1 MMKYTW
7 IFCLFT
13 LILSSCIQAPKN
25 SRRTTSGKVTTTTT
39 TNNNTNNSPTFA
51 ADENLYWFSSTKTV
65 GTITIN
71 KNSKNTY
78 YIRGYNIHNY
88 LNAKDTTGVYNYNRQ
103 YCLVGNFT
111 NPTTHKQIRAR
122 AIPTYTIANNATERF
137 LRIDFP
143 IESDNSTACAK
154 STIDSQAPASAAYSL
169 ATICTNCAGK
179 VTTTSLK
186 IFTNNITNNRLDS
199 IDGSVLVTTPISL
212 QVDFES
218 NSTSETSLCTNS
230 ACGAKGFDCCI
241 EGQCVKDGSFKT
253 SATSS
258 SDYNQAYAEYLANP
272 LSFINWPNVFN
283 ICTNIAH
290 APVNSSN
297 NTSTTAA
304 QSLATAQ
311 ERINAYMSSWE
322 CITSVTSGSGYA
334 KCTSGSLSNSEAAY
348 NAVRYQLAKS
358 CGCTV
363 TQDQMDLKCPNWTVK
378 PLYKSSIESPSNIVD
393 FYCYTPIPE
402 SQVGAITNLNVSVS
416 GRSAP
421 HRFYSKTDDNYDSI
435 NGLASTITQEGEDF
449 YYQDEA
455 AKTGPQNGSFNMN
468 SVLGQMVVDLS
479 KTAPA
484 KMVTVELGKTYILTS
499 VSGYFT
505 PCPLC
510 AKDSWF
516 QSFFSHPPS
525 ERGVGLQFSGYSTK
539 RDAYG
544 NNETLGN
551 YEDTHFGRAC
561 FLPPTM
567 LPLAH
572 KKDATL
578 QTQRMNR
585 LQTQAAYYIN
595 GYQRDWYGFNKG
607 ALIGSFDGVQWF
619 AIGSGRRITA
629 TSTKLFLAFNSAFLD
644 LATKTDTVVNII
656 PDTGNNV
663 APNVDYDPDL
673 NLKDP
678 LQGSGATCQ
687 KFHQCNT
694 DADCVTQLGW
704 EYTCADVSQLKT
716 TWPLFDASGKELKNQ
731 ERNSTLFDILANT
744 ISTTYTKRCVYR
756 GAGAPCKRDFTY
768 FSTASGANP
777 TYKKLLTCAPNFYC
791 AAVSSPGFN
800 DQVARSPNEFDNIV
814 YGMEANVLG
823 RPLNYVTAN
832 KSLPDAV
839 RDNITYVGSAALNL
853 GSYANDLGMCRPGK
867 RLVTTYT
874 ESNMVLAHSNP
885 DTSKRTDYI
894 SQIGSC
900 NSTASG
906 NIRTLSCPAFDDN
919 NNYIESNV
927 DPTTNAREQNMCGGE
942 AKHTSTSVS
951 AFKSFENLSLA
962 LTSSVASPTLVQD
975 ACLRRAGSVCHTDL
989 DCGPNSMHESIAS
1002 SLNISYFGGT
1012 EAERNFW
1019 SESLICGQVNPEPLK
1034 SNSNYLNYD
1043 LTQNRCCR
1051 DVGKDFTMFTKGD
1064 ATFIPDQTGAGNTSL
1079 DTTKFTSSNP
1089 SASYRYSRYTV
1100 ARSATYDPIAQS
1112 STTNLIPQ
1120 VPSSTLGQSNIHE
1133 PNPRQ
1138 WMVINETGSKT
1149 CCGGGWIRKFADGTH
1164 TWPIKNRLT
1173 LDATNFSCLNYRS
1186 PLADASFLSSN
1197 PNLVYSGLLAS
1208 GSAPSATK
1216 FINSQTYLKEA
1227 DLLCKSPADGG
1238 CIQIPYKESANF
1250 TIKTP
1255 EEYLPGKSVW
1265 KDDEADAAYPP
1276 EDLSVDPDL
1285 VYSRIDTSPTED
1297 PSTSNLWT
1305 QRLNVDTPYAPT
1317 PFENPYG
1324 FGNYNNTTPLNF
1336 MFSESVGYSTHFYLP
1351 AYLGWD
1357 GSSNNAG
1364 FIARVYIKYF
1374 YDTQTGKK
1382 PRVEEITGNYVSRA
1396 MCEAALNYN
1405 SPTGLPADAL
1415 LTGAE
1420 WAAEPA
1426 SGAPARW
1433 CVASQAGTGNR
1444 PVIVV
1449 RGNTTIAG
1457 TYDGWIYAGV
1467 IIDYTPLEQ
1476 KINTHTSDIDNSG
1489 NINTTLTIAGT
1500 KIATPG
1506 NAIYYLS
1513 KLGRLD
1519 LLGIPQITY
1528 EPIYCNNDHNKLVP
1542 GLFKTSS
1549 TDPLTNRTQFNAK
1562 AYTYNNLDPIE
1573 MYNNDSSNNETE
1585 NANAE
1590 GGGLYT
1596 TYGNFEDKFLYQN
1609 KVDHDAVFSSKDFTC
1624 CTPLGKEPKNG
1635 AASCCSGFA
1644 TTKNG
1649 KATCKL
1655 PVGTDLNVYFNK
1667 FVSNEGVGA
1676 DQPGG
1681 GLVAT
1686 YSRDTDG
1693 DGINDIS
1700 HAQAVNNIDFID
1712 YTGEPKHRDATF
1724 QKLYALGVA
1733 FCSNGRVGTGGMFGA
1748 FPPEP
1753 FSGSYTSVTNGDSY
1767 SYPMS
1772 IVDSI
1777 IDNDNTNADLGK
1789 SMFDQGFRW
1798 NHHYY
1803 CK

>member
-1 MMKYTW
+1 MMKYSW
-7 IFCLFT
+7 IIFLFT
-13 LILSSCIQAPKN
+13 FIFTSCIQAPKN
-25 SRRTTSGKVTTTTT
+25 SRRTTSGNATSTTTTT
-39 TNNNTNNSPTFA
+39 TSTSSPTFA
-51 ADENLYWFSSTKTV
+51 SDENLYWFSSTKTV

-71 KNSKNTY
+71 KNTKNTY
-78 YIRGYNIHNY
+78 YIRGYNIHTY
-88 LNAKDTTGVYNYNRQ
+88 LNAKDSSGVYNYNRQ

-111 NPTTHKQIRAR
+111 SPATHKQIRVR
-122 AIPTYTIANNATERF
+122 AIPIYTISNNITERF
-137 LRIDFP
+137 LRVDFP
-143 IESDNSTACAK
+143 VESDNSSACAK
-154 STIDSQAPASAAYSL
+154 TTIDSQAPASAAYVL
-169 ATICTNCAGK
+169 TNICTTCTGK
-179 VTTTSLK
+179 ATTTNLK
-186 IFTNNITNNRLDS
+186 LYTNNITYNRLDTIDVSALATSS
-199 IDGSVLVTTPISL
+199 ILL
-212 QVDFES
+212 QVDFDS
-218 NSTSETSLCTNS
+218 NSTTESSSCTNS

-241 EGQCVKDGSFKT
+241 EGQCVKDGTLKT

-258 SDYNQAYAEYLANP
+258 SDYTQAMSEYTANP

-290 APVNSSN
+290 SSVNSSS

-311 ERINAYMSSWE
+311 ERINAYMSSWY
-322 CITSVTSGSGYA
+322 CMSDVSSGLGYTR
-334 KCTSGSLSNSEAAY
+334 CTSGTLTNSESAY
-348 NAVRYQLAKS
+348 NAVRYNLAKS

-363 TQDQMDLKCPNWTVK
+363 DQSQLDIKCPNWTVK
-378 PLYKSSIESPSNIVD
+378 PLYKSSIQTDANIVD

-421 HRFYSKTDDNYDSI
+421 HRFYSTTDDNYDTI
-435 NGLASTITQEGEDF
+435 NGLSSTILQEGDDF
-449 YYQDEA
+449 YYQDESV
-455 AKTGPQNGSFNMN
+455 KTGPQNGSFNMN
-468 SVLGQMVVDLS
+468 SVLGRMVVDLS
-479 KTAPA
+479 RTAPA

-499 VSGYFT
+499 ISGYFT

-525 ERGVGLQFSGYSTK
+525 ERGVGLQFAGYSTK

-551 YEDTHFGRAC
+551 YEDNQFGRAC
-561 FLPPTM
+561 FLPATM
-567 LPLAH
+567 IPLAH

-578 QTQRMNR
+578 QTQRQNR
-585 LQTQAAYYIN
+585 LQTQAAFYIN
-595 GYQRDWYGFNKG
+595 GYQRDWFGFNKG

-619 AIGSGRRITA
+619 SVGSGRRITA
-629 TSTKLFLAFNSAFLD
+629 TSTKLFLAFNAAFLD
-644 LATKTDTVVNII
+644 LANKTDTVVNII

-663 APNVDYDPDL
+663 ASNVDYDPDL
-673 NLKDP
+673 SLKDP
-678 LQGSGATCQ
+678 LQGTGATCQ

-694 DADCVTQLGW
+694 DAECVSQLGW

-716 TWPLFDASGKELKNQ
+716 TWPLFDSSGKELKNQ
-731 ERNSTLFDILANT
+731 ERNGTLFDILTNT

-768 FSTASGANP
+768 FDTTSGANP

-791 AAVSSPGFN
+791 AAVSSPSFN
-800 DQVARSPNEFDNIV
+800 DEMARSPNEFDNILF
-814 YGMEANVLG
+814 GMEANVLG

-832 KSLPDAV
+832 KSLTDAI
-839 RDNITYVGSAALNL
+839 RDNITYVGTNALNL
-853 GSYANDLGMCRPGK
+853 GSYSNDLGMCRPGK
-867 RLVTTYT
+867 RIITTYT
-874 ESNMVLAHSNP
+874 ESNTVLAHSNP
-885 DTSKRTDYI
+885 DTSKRTDFI

-900 NSTASG
+900 NSTATG
-906 NIRTLSCPAFDDN
+906 LTRTLSCPAFDDN

-927 DPTTNAREQNMCGGE
+927 DPSTYAREQNMCGGE
-942 AKHTSTSVS
+942 TKHSTTSIS
-951 AFKSFENLSLA
+951 AFKSFETVSLA
-962 LTSSVASPTLVQD
+962 LTSSVSAPTLVQD

-989 DCGPNSMHESIAS
+989 DCGPNTMHESIAS
-1002 SLNISYFGGT
+1002 SLNLSYFGGT

-1019 SESLICGQVNPEPLK
+1019 SESLICGQVNTEPLK
-1034 SNSNYLNYD
+1034 SSSNYLNYD

-1051 DVGKDFTMFTKGD
+1051 DVGKDFTMYTKGD
-1064 ATFIPDQTGAGNTSL
+1064 ATFIPDQTGTGNASL
-1079 DTTKFTSSNP
+1079 DTTKFTSTNP
-1089 SASYRYSRYTV
+1089 SATYRYSRYTSS
-1100 ARSATYDPIAQS
+1100 RSASFDSVAQI
-1112 STTNLIPQ
+1112 STSNLIPQ
-1120 VPSSTLGQSNIHE
+1120 VPLSTLGQSNIHE
-1133 PNPRQ
+1133 PTARQ
-1138 WMVINETGSKT
+1138 WMVVNETGSQT

-1164 TWPIKNRLT
+1164 TWPIKNRLV
-1173 LDATNFSCLNYRS
+1173 LDATNFSCLNFRS
-1186 PLADASFLSSN
+1186 PLADSSFTTNN
-1197 PNLVYSGLLAS
+1197 PGLVYSGLVGS
-1208 GSAPSATK
+1208 GSAPSSTK
-1216 FINSQTYLKEA
+1216 FINSQTYLKES

-1238 CIQIPYKESANF
+1238 CIQIPYKDSANF

-1255 EEYLPGKSVW
+1255 EAYLPGNSVW
-1265 KDDEADAAYPP
+1265 PDDESDASYPP
-1276 EDLSVDPDL
+1276 DDLTDTL
-1285 VYSRIDTSPTED
+1285 YSRMDTSPTED

-1317 PFENPYG
+1317 AFENPYG

-1336 MFSESVGYSTHFYLP
+1336 FYSESIGYSTHFYLP
-1351 AYLGWD
+1351 TYLGWD
-1357 GSSNNAG
+1357 GTPANAN
-1364 FIARVYIKYF
+1364 FISKVYIKYF

-1382 PRVEEITGNYVSRA
+1382 PRVEEITANSVSKA

-1426 SGAPARW
+1426 SGAPAKW
-1433 CVASQAGTGNR
+1433 CIASLAGSSNR
-1444 PVIVV
+1444 PVMVV
-1449 RGNTTIAG
+1449 RGNTTIGG

-1467 IIDYTPLEQ
+1467 IVDYVPLEQ
-1476 KINTHTSDIDNSG
+1476 KINTFTSDTPD
-1489 NINTTLTIAGT
+1489 TTVTITGT
-1500 KIATPG
+1500 KVAEPG
-1506 NAIYYLS
+1506 NALYYLS

-1528 EPIYCNNDHNKLVP
+1528 EPLYCNNDHNRLVP
-1542 GLFKTSS
+1542 GLFKT
-1549 TDPLTNRTQFNAK
+1549 TTADPLVNRTQFNAK

-1573 MYNNDSSNNETE
+1573 MYNHDTSANETE
-1585 NANAE
+1585 NRYNTSVA
-1590 GGGLYT
+1590 GKYVT
-1596 TYGNFEDKFLYQN
+1596 FGNYEEKFLYQN

-1635 AASCCSGFA
+1635 AATCCSGFSV
-1644 TTKNG
+1644 TKNG
-1649 KATCKL
+1649 KTTCKL
-1655 PVGTDLNVYFNK
+1655 PLGTDLNVYFNK
-1667 FVSNEGVGA
+1667 FVSNEGVGS

-1681 GLVAT
+1681 GLIAS
-1686 YSRDTDG
+1686 YGRDTDG

-1700 HAQAVNNIDFID
+1700 HDQAVSNIDFND
-1712 YTGEPKHRDATF
+1712 YTGEPKHRDATY

-1733 FCSNGRVGTGGMFGA
+1733 YCSNGKVGTGGMFGA

-1753 FSGSYTSVTNGDSY
+1753 FTGSYTSVTNGDSY

-1772 IVDSI
+1772 IADSI
-1777 IDNDNTNADLGK
+1777 IDNDGTNADLGK